1 MPNPATDKL
10 LKILRLE
17 IQTGHAD
24 KAVTRGLASF
34 SAAWL
39 TDAAKSNIDP
49 DWAESVAQEMRAYS
63 AETDPSKRR
72 TLLDA
77 LQANLRA
84 PMTAGRGA
92 ATVGRGASSVGREAS
107 GEGRAEPSVQRQ
119 MPKNGDVPVVAPWD
133 DEPASSTT
141 SPEPVLVSAR
151 GAQSLQGASNPS
163 SPTNPTSKSQTTQL
177 QSRQPQQAPPR
188 RIQTQPQGTARP
200 DTRIPSATRAQP
212 NVGLSADITQISG
225 IGDVN
230 AQRLNKLGVKT
241 IGDLLYFFPT
251 RYDDYSA
258 LKTINQLE
266 FGDQVTIIGRVAS
279 ARKQRTKGTVVLLK
293 VVIEDMSGM
302 IECSWFSTDRFVDS
316 LIKQFEVGRE
326 MVISGKVGE
335 YMGRLVFQ
343 QPTHEPAE
351 KEWVTG
357 GNIVPVYRLTEGLQP
372 LLLRRVM
379 KRVSEYWSQRVAEF
393 VPDDVRR
400 ALNLMGLG
408 EALHDIHF
416 PRDPRSQEQAR
427 RRLAFDELF
436 VLQLAIQQ
444 QRLRW
449 RGEPAQAL
457 RVGEPTRDRLMA
469 AAPFKLTGAQER
481 AIRKI
486 HEDMQQPAAMHRL
499 LQGDVGAG
507 KTVVAAVAMAMTA
520 TAGAQS
526 ALMAPTE
533 ILAEQHYRSLSKLFA
548 SMGNIIVQEGYAN
561 PKPINIALL
570 TGSTKAAERRA
581 IYAGLTDGS
590 IQVVIGTHALI
601 QDTVAFKNLGFVVI
615 DEQHRFG
622 VQQRSALRQKG
633 RELSPHT
640 LVMTATPIPRT
651 LALTLY
657 GDLDNTILDEMPP
670 GRQPITTHWF
680 TPAERE
686 RAYSFVKAQ
695 VDRGQQVFVICPLV
709 EESDK
714 IEAKAAVEEHVRLQK
729 DIFPKYKLGL
739 LHGRMKG
746 AEKDEVMSAFARN
759 EYQIL
764 VSTSVVEVG
773 IDVPN
778 ATVMMIE
785 GANRFG
791 LSQLHQFRGRVGR
804 GEHASY
810 CLLIADSTS
819 AVGDERLQAIVS
831 TQDGFKLA
839 EKDLEIRG
847 PGEFFGTQQSGHDL
861 KLVNFRD
868 RDLLDRAREQAEKM
882 IETDAQL
889 VEPDHRG
896 LAERVN
902 AFWSMRASAQ
912 GDAS

>member
-17 IQTGHAD
+17 AQTNYAD

-34 SAAWL
+34 SSTWL
-39 TDAAKSNIDP
+39 ADAARNNIDP
-49 DWAESVAQEMRAYS
+49 DWAEGVAQTMRDYS
-63 AETDPSKRR
+63 ANTDAAQRRAVLDVLMTRLKNPENRRQETGVRSQKSE
-72 TLLDA
+72 
-77 LQANLRA
+77 
-84 PMTAGRGA
+84 
-92 ATVGRGASSVGREAS
+92 VGTHDE
-107 GEGRAEPSVQRQ
+107 
-119 MPKNGDVPVVAPWD
+119 VVAPW
-133 DEPASSTT
+133 EEAVAVAPSQAPSTEK
-141 SPEPVLVSAR
+141 PEP
-151 GAQSLQGASNPS
+151 P
-163 SPTNPTSKSQTTQL
+163 PTQRKTQD
-177 QSRQPQQAPPR
+177 
-188 RIQTQPQGTARP
+188 ARP
-200 DTRIPSATRAQP
+200 TQQPKPQRPIPNPQTPITQTYRPPQPETRAPIKPSAYTPPPGA
-212 NVGLSADITQISG
+212 GLDAPVTKISG
-225 IGDVN
+225 IGDMN
-230 AQRLNKLGVKT
+230 AQKLAKLGVQT
-241 IGDLLYFFPT
+241 IQDLLYFFPT

-266 FGDQVTIIGRVAS
+266 YGQQVTIIGKVAS
-279 ARKQRTKGTVVLLK
+279 TRRQRMKTGAFIFRAI
-293 VVIEDMSGM
+293 IEDASGM
-302 IECSWFSTDRFVDS
+302 IECSWFTTDRFVDS
-316 LIKQFEVGRE
+316 LAKNFPEGRE
-326 MVISGKVGE
+326 VVISGKVNE

-343 QPTHEPAE
+343 QPNHEPAE
-351 KEWVTG
+351 REWVSG

-379 KRVSEYWSQRVAEF
+379 KRVSEYWSQRVTEYLPESVKRGA
-393 VPDDVRR
+393 
-400 ALNLMGLG
+400 NLINLS
-408 EALHDIHF
+408 EALQQIHF
-416 PRDPRSQEQAR
+416 PKDPRTQEQAR

-436 VLQLAIQQ
+436 VLQVAIQQ
-444 QRLRW
+444 QRMAW
-449 RGEPAQAL
+449 RGEAAQAL
-457 RVGEPTRDRLMA
+457 RVGEPTVDRLMNA
-469 AAPFKLTGAQER
+469 MPFKLTGAQQR
-481 AIRKI
+481 AIRRV
-486 HEDMQQPAAMHRL
+486 HEDLRKPYAMHRL

-507 KTVVAAVAMAMTA
+507 KTAVAAVAMAA
-520 TAGAQS
+520 AASGSAQS
-526 ALMAPTE
+526 AMMAPTE
-533 ILAEQHYRSLSKLFA
+533 ILAEQHFKSLSKLFGA
-548 SMGNIIVQEGYAN
+548 MGDVVEAEGYAN
-561 PKPINIALL
+561 PRPISMALL
-570 TGSTKAAERRA
+570 TGSTKAAERKQ
-581 IYAGLTDGS
+581 IYAGLSDGS
-590 IQVVIGTHALI
+590 IHVVVGTHALI
-601 QDTVAFKNLGFVVI
+601 QDAVEFKNLGFVCI

-622 VQQRSALRQKG
+622 VQQRTALRQKG
-633 RELSPHT
+633 KDFSPHT

-686 RAYSFVKAQ
+686 RAYAFVRSQ
-695 VDRGQQVFVICPLV
+695 VDAGRQVFVICPLV
-709 EESDK
+709 QESDK
-714 IEAKAAVEEHVRLQK
+714 VEAKAAVEEHARLQK
-729 DIFPKYKLGL
+729 EVFPKYKLGL

-746 AEKDEVMSAFARN
+746 AEKEEVMGAFGRN

-819 AVGDERLQAIVS
+819 DVSDERLQAIVA

-847 PGEFFGTQQSGHDL
+847 PGEFFGTKQSGDPEL

-868 RDLLDRAREQAEKM
+868 RDLLERAREQAER
-882 IETDAQL
+882 IAGADPELNAPEHGLLAQK
-889 VEPDHRG
+889 
-896 LAERVN
+896 VN
-902 AFWSMRASAQ
+902 AFWSARQESK

>member
-1 MPNPATDKL
+1 MPNPATEKL

-17 IQTGHAD
+17 AQTGHAD

-39 TDAAKSNIDP
+39 ADAAKSNIAA
-49 DWAESVAQEMRAYS
+49 DWAETIAQDMRAYT
-63 AETDPSKRR
+63 AETDVSKRR
-72 TLLDA
+72 TLLDG
-77 LQANLRA
+77 LQSRLRA
-84 PMTAGRGA
+84 PNAGVNAPARPAAKEMPARPSATAQRA
-92 ATVGRGASSVGREAS
+92 DIVKTNPAQPAQSTSSAQ
-107 GEGRAEPSVQRQ
+107 ANEP
-119 MPKNGDVPVVAPWD
+119 VA
-133 DEPASSTT
+133 
-141 SPEPVLVSAR
+141 EPVLVAPWEDLPSGAANQVAR
-151 GAQSLQGASNPS
+151 PERAEGTERPTAKPQVQTPRRPAAQA
-163 SPTNPTSKSQTTQL
+163 
-177 QSRQPQQAPPR
+177 QPQNL
-188 RIQTQPQGTARP
+188 ARP
-200 DTRIPSATRAQP
+200 DTRRQSSMPAQP
-212 NVGLSADITQISG
+212 NVGLGADITQITG

-266 FGDQVTIIGRVAS
+266 FGNQVTIIGRVAS
-279 ARKQRTKGTVVLLK
+279 VRKQRTKGTVMLLK
-293 VVIEDMSGM
+293 VVVEDLSGM

-316 LIKQFEVGRE
+316 MMRQFEIGRE
-326 MVISGKVGE
+326 IVVSGKVSE

-343 QPTHEPAE
+343 QPTYEPAE

-379 KRVSEYWSQRVAEF
+379 KRVSEYWSQRVTEF
-393 VPDDVRR
+393 VPDEVRR
-400 ALNLMGLG
+400 ALNLMSLSD
-408 EALHDIHF
+408 ALREIHF
-416 PRDPRSQEQAR
+416 PRDPRMQEQSR

-436 VLQLAIQQ
+436 ILQLAIQQ

-449 RGEPAQAL
+449 RGEPAQAM
-457 RVGEPTRDRLMA
+457 RIGEPTRDRLMA

-481 AIRKI
+481 AIRRI
-486 HEDMQQPAAMHRL
+486 HGDMLQNAAMHRL

-507 KTVVAAVAMAMTA
+507 KTVVAAVAMAMAA
-520 TAGAQS
+520 TAGTQS

-533 ILAEQHYRSLSKLFA
+533 ILAEQHFRSLSKLFA
-548 SMGNIIVQEGYAN
+548 GMGNIIDSEGYAN

-570 TGSTKAAERRA
+570 TGGTKAAERRT
-581 IYAGLTDGS
+581 IYAGLQDGS
-590 IQVVIGTHALI
+590 IHVAIGTHALI
-601 QDTVAFKNLGFVVI
+601 QDTVEFKNLGLVVI

-651 LALTLY
+651 LALTMY

-686 RAYSFVKAQ
+686 RAYSFVRAQ
-695 VDRGQQVFVICPLV
+695 VDQGQQVFVICPLV

-714 IEAKAAVEEHVRLQK
+714 IEAKAAVEEHARLQK

-739 LHGRMKG
+739 LHGRMKSS
-746 AEKDEVMSAFARN
+746 EKDEVMSAFAAN
-759 EYQIL
+759 ETQIL

-804 GEHASY
+804 GAHASY
-810 CLLIADSTS
+810 CLLIADSTG
-819 AVGDERLQAIVS
+819 AVGDERLQAIVN

-847 PGEFFGTQQSGHDL
+847 PGEFFGTRQSGDPEL

-868 RDLLDRAREQAEKM
+868 RDLLERAREQAEKL
-882 IETDAQL
+882 IERDAEL
-889 VEPDHRG
+889 REPNNEG
-896 LAERVN
+896 LAQRVN
-902 AFWSMRASAQ
+902 AFWAGRASQ
-912 GDAS
+912 TGDAS